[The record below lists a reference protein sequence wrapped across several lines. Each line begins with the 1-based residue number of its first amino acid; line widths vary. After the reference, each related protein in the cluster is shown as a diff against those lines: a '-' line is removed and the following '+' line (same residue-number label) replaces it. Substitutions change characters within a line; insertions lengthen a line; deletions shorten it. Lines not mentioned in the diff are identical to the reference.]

1 MSHDALA
8 AAKAT
13 PQAFDPTP
21 MPDSLAVCLTPYEQL
36 VSGCN
41 LESELRTHV
50 TNHGRVGLVGAIGS
64 GKSSVSRYALGAPEL
79 AMIALNVVTEDRK
92 KIATVRGFLEIL
104 VSQLLSRANSAGRI
118 TRKLRE
124 DLLADTTPTINP
136 PRTEILTR
144 GELGGAFW
152 LLRGG
157 VAKQVT
163 RTLAGSESYRSTH
176 DLRQAAREAL
186 AAITDSKLVPVLL
199 ADDTDRLL
207 RVADNPEEAEQLFRG
222 FFGEV
227 LREIAEQLECGLI
240 LAIHDSYLAHKDFQ
254 GFTTGRI
261 VTKHIPRL
269 TESGQLAQIISRRAG
284 FLAKPAHCEDL
295 LTQDGLERLTTIHC
309 EGRDGELRATLSIF
323 YQALALACQDGSEQV
338 EEHHIRAADTVS
350 VSL

>member
-1 MSHDALA
+1 MSHDVLA
-8 AAKAT
+8 AARTT

-21 MPDSLAVCLTPYEQL
+21 MPDSLAICLTPYEEL

-64 GKSSVSRYALGAPEL
+64 GKSSVSRYALGTPEL
-79 AMIALNVVTEDRK
+79 AMIALNVVTEDRD

-104 VSQLLSRANSAGRI
+104 VSQLLSRANFASKVP
-118 TRKLRE
+118 RKLRE
-124 DLLADTTPTINP
+124 SLLANATPTIMP
-136 PRTEILTR
+136 PRTEISTR

-176 DLRQAAREAL
+176 DLRQAAKEAL
-186 AAITDSKLVPVLL
+186 AAITDSELVPVLL

-207 RVADNPEEAEQLFRG
+207 RVANNHEQGEQLFRG

-240 LAIHDSYLAHKDFQ
+240 LAIHDSYLSRKDFQ

-261 VTKHIPRL
+261 VTKHIPQL
-269 TESGQLAQIISRRAG
+269 TEPGQLAQIISRRAG
-284 FLAKPAHCEDL
+284 FLAIPACCEDL
-295 LTQDGLERLTTIHC
+295 LTQDGLEQLTAIHC
-309 EGRDGELRATLSIF
+309 ERRDGELRATLSIF
-323 YQALALACQDGSEQV
+323 HQALVLACKDGSEQV
-338 EEHHIRAADTVS
+338 DEHHIRAADTVS
-350 VSL
+350 ESS

>member
-1 MSHDALA
+1 VSHDALA

-21 MPDSLAVCLTPYEQL
+21 MPDSLAICLAPYEQL
-36 VSGCN
+36 VPGCN

-64 GKSSVSRYALGAPEL
+64 GKSSVSRYALGTPEL
-79 AMIALNVVTEDRK
+79 AMIALNVVTEDRE

-104 VSQLLSRANSAGRI
+104 VSQLLSRANFAGRI
-118 TRKLRE
+118 PRKLRE
-124 DLLADTTPTINP
+124 DLLADATPTLMP
-136 PRTEILTR
+136 PRTEISTR

-163 RTLAGSESYRSTH
+163 RTLAGRESYRSTH
-176 DLRQAAREAL
+176 DLRQAAKEAL
-186 AAITDSKLVPVLL
+186 AAITGSELVPVLL

-207 RVADNPEEAEQLFRG
+207 RVAGPEQAEQLFRG

-227 LREIAEQLECGLI
+227 LREISEQLECGLI
-240 LAIHDSYLAHKDFQ
+240 LAIHDSYLTHKDFQ

-261 VTKHIPRL
+261 VTRCIPRL
-269 TESGQLAQIISRRAG
+269 TESGQLAQIISRRAE
-284 FLAKPAHCEDL
+284 FLAKPTHCEDL
-295 LTQDGLERLTTIHC
+295 LTQDGLDRLTAIHC
-309 EGRDGELRATLSIF
+309 EGRDGELRTTLSIF
-323 YQALALACQDGSEQV
+323 HQALALACKDGSEQV
-338 EEHHIRAADTVS
+338 DEHHIRAADPIS
-350 VSL
+350 M